1 MVDWYDFEILWV
13 GFVGRIN
20 LCGKKCQEM
29 NWLCLDKVQDR
40 GGCREK
46 PEIDAEIV
54 WDVMKKY
61 DAVGYKW
68 RC

>member
-1 MVDWYDFEILWV
+1 
-13 GFVGRIN
+13 
-20 LCGKKCQEM
+20 M